1 MTLSRMSRKYSL
13 VRRLTKALLG
23 MDFKK
28 DSNGYV
34 KVSELLAHDIFS
46 SIKATEAEI
55 KSLIEDYKGEKK
67 TFELKT
73 IKKELCVRW
82 VGEVRDEKKALAR
95 ISKLYKSKS
104 SRKSSRSVTKKR
116 SSSRRKASR
125 KGSRKLSRRKS
136 RKSSRRKG
144 SRKLSRRKS
153 SRRKSRKS
161 SRRR

>member
-1 MTLSRMSRKYSL
+1 MTLSRISRKYSL

-28 DSNGYV
+28 DSDGFV
-34 KVSELLAHDIFS
+34 KVSDLLAHDIFS
-46 SIKATEAEI
+46 SIKATEAEM

-82 VGEVRDEKKALAR
+82 VGEVRDEKKALTR

-125 KGSRKLSRRKS
+125 KASRKSS

-153 SRRKSRKS
+153 RKSSRKS

>member
-1 MTLSRMSRKYSL
+1 MTLSRISRKYSL

-28 DSNGYV
+28 DSDGFV
-34 KVSELLAHDIFS
+34 KVSDLLAHDIFS
-46 SIKATEAEI
+46 SIKATEAEM

-125 KGSRKLSRRKS
+125 KAS
-136 RKSSRRKG
+136 RKSSRR
-144 SRKLSRRKS
+144 RS

-161 SRRR
+161 RKSSRKSSRRR

>member
-1 MTLSRMSRKYSL
+1 MTLSRISRKYSL

-28 DSNGYV
+28 DSDGFV
-34 KVSELLAHDIFS
+34 KVSDLLAHDIFS

-55 KSLIEDYKGEKK
+55 KSLVEDFKGEKK

-73 IKKELCVRW
+73 IKKELCIKW
-82 VGEVRDEKKALAR
+82 IGEIREEKKALAR

-116 SSSRRKASR
+116 SSGRRKSSR
-125 KGSRKLSRRKS
+125 KKSRKS

>member
-1 MTLSRMSRKYSL
+1 MPLSRISRKYSL

-28 DSNGYV
+28 NSDGFV
-34 KVSELLAHDIFS
+34 KVSDLLAHDIFS
-46 SIKATEAEI
+46 SINATEDEM
-55 KSLIEDYKGEKK
+55 KSLIEDFKGEKK
-67 TFELKT
+67 TFELKSV
-73 IKKELCVRW
+73 KKELHIKW
-82 VGEVRDEKKALAR
+82 IGEIREEKKALAR

-125 KGSRKLSRRKS
+125 KASRKSS

-153 SRRKSRKS
+153 RKSSRKS

>member
-1 MTLSRMSRKYSL
+1 MTLSRISRKYSL

-28 DSNGYV
+28 DSDGFV
-34 KVSELLAHDIFS
+34 KVSDLLAHDIFS
-46 SIKATEAEI
+46 SIKATEAEM

-125 KGSRKLSRRKS
+125 KSSRRKS

-153 SRRKSRKS
+153 RKSRKS

>member
-1 MTLSRMSRKYSL
+1 MTLSRISRKYSL

-28 DSNGYV
+28 DSDGFV

-46 SIKATEAEI
+46 SVKATEAEI
-55 KSLIEDYKGEKK
+55 KSLVEDFKGEKK

-73 IKKELCVRW
+73 IKKELCIKW
-82 VGEVRDEKKALAR
+82 IGEIREEKKALAR

-125 KGSRKLSRRKS
+125 KAS
-136 RKSSRRKG
+136 RKSSRRKS
-144 SRKLSRRKS
+144 SRRKASRKS

-161 SRRR
+161 SRKSSRRR

>member
-1 MTLSRMSRKYSL
+1 MTLSRISRKYSL

-28 DSNGYV
+28 DSDGFV
-34 KVSELLAHDIFS
+34 KVSDLLAHDIFS
-46 SIKATEAEI
+46 SIKATEDEM

-125 KGSRKLSRRKS
+125 KAS

-153 SRRKSRKS
+153 RKSRKS
-161 SRRR
+161 SRKSSRRR

>member
-1 MTLSRMSRKYSL
+1 MTLSRISRKYSL

-34 KVSELLAHDIFS
+34 KVSDLLAHDIFS
-46 SIKATEAEI
+46 SIKATEAEM

-73 IKKELCVRW
+73 IKKELYIKW
-82 VGEVRDEKKALAR
+82 IGEVRDEKKALAR

-116 SSSRRKASR
+116 SSSRSKA
-125 KGSRKLSRRKS
+125 
-136 RKSSRRKG
+136 
-144 SRKLSRRKS
+144 
-153 SRRKSRKS
+153 
-161 SRRR
+161 

>member
-1 MTLSRMSRKYSL
+1 MTLSRISRKYSL

-28 DSNGYV
+28 DSDGFV

-55 KSLIEDYKGEKK
+55 KSLVDDFKGEKK

-73 IKKELCVRW
+73 IKKELCIKW
-82 VGEVRDEKKALAR
+82 IGEIREEKKALAR

-125 KGSRKLSRRKS
+125 KSSRRKS

>member
-1 MTLSRMSRKYSL
+1 MTLSRISRKYSL

-28 DSNGYV
+28 DSDGFV
-34 KVSELLAHDIFS
+34 KVSDLLAHDIFS
-46 SIKATEAEI
+46 SIKATEAEM

-125 KGSRKLSRRKS
+125 KASRKSS

-153 SRRKSRKS
+153 RKSSRKS